1 MKKWS
6 LRITLVLTSLL
17 LLLGGGFFYLT
28 GTESGSSFLVNRI
41 PGLLDGRLHI
51 GASRGTL
58 LNRLELRDIL
68 FRSPE
73 TGTTSINQL
82 VLDWKSSDLF
92 RLHLHIL
99 ELTADT
105 ITYTPPPKAEPQA
118 ADSNETLTLPEID
131 LPFRITV
138 EQLGIRTM
146 SVLSATGEPAF
157 LLNSADLALLWD
169 HDIVLQNLKIAVPDA
184 EISASGTIGP
194 YGSYPMQL
202 TTTVSSR
209 GAELPALII
218 QGHYSGDIN
227 ELTIQETVTGDIQAV
242 LEGDIKNLL
251 NEMTYTISLD
261 INTLH
266 PGQFS
271 PDIQGN
277 LSGLLESSGNLQ
289 QLAATASLNLQNDQ
303 NSALNSR
310 ADLEM
315 AAQFDPMAI
324 TIRHLR
330 IDQDNDSGASIDLS
344 GSIHKNER
352 MDLRLRWRK
361 LRWPLSGTA
370 DYRSDQ
376 GQLSLSGTP
385 DSYHLA
391 IRDAV
396 LAGSTLPDAVIQ
408 LDADGNRDGLTP
420 LTLQTELLG
429 GTATVTGSFQWNP
442 LLSWHLKSTG
452 KNINPGLHY
461 QEWPG
466 NLAWQLRSSGDMKE
480 PGLTTGISIEKLQGS
495 LRTLPVTG
503 KGDIRIQ
510 ADDIAISK
518 FTLSSGNSNIF
529 VNGTL
534 GHSSRLKWS
543 VDISEIADLYP
554 EAAGLF
560 HSSGTIL
567 GEMQN
572 PRITLQLTGSGLA
585 YQETTL
591 DKIQAHADLDLS
603 WKTPFTLNIRAD
615 RLKVGADSIDKV
627 ELNGSGTQN
636 EHSIAIHAVLPPA
649 DISLGLTGGYR
660 DELWQG
666 SITELN
672 LLSTELGPWKLQK
685 TAKLSAS
692 RSSIDLSSTCLKQKE
707 STLCAAVTW
716 DGNTQC
722 TSSTIHLDR
731 LSLNLLSPW
740 FPESLTTV
748 SGALSAEASIS
759 VTDSINAAIQ
769 AEISPGNFAYLS
781 SEKKGQ
787 LPHEGAQVNLHIQD
801 GALESDFR
809 ISVDAN
815 RVTGKLTSPDILT
828 GLKLNRAARLDGN
841 IAIDAKEFDIIE
853 VLVPAVQELN
863 AAVAVNLG
871 IKGKLD
877 KPEIKG
883 EGTIDIPH
891 VFIPAAGLDLR
902 DSSFTLLADTTAI
915 SFAGELKSPGG
926 FLKLD
931 GTAIP
936 DAASKWP
943 LQLSVTGNNFR
954 LINLPEIRV
963 FLSSD
968 LLLKREKGLLSVTGE
983 ASIPKADI
991 LLRELPKGSQT
1002 SSPDVVI
1009 IQQQKTEGTSLPLR
1023 SDLTVHLGN
1032 KVHFAGFGLNA
1043 FISGQLHV
1051 LAEPDEQMTGSG
1063 AFYINQGSFRAY
1075 GQDLDIETGVIS
1087 FPGGPLTQPGINL
1100 KATRNVGNIV
1110 AGINAIGPARKP
1122 RITTFSTPPMSESQ
1136 VISYLLTGA
1145 GPGDA
1150 ANGAKLSIGRQI
1162 NNKLSVSVGTDVKT
1176 GDSEFVTRYR
1186 LNQKIYIQTTTAAN
1200 GNAADIFYS
1209 FEAGGPEDTESLSG
1223 TAQKE

>member
-1 MKKWS
+1 VKKWS
-6 LRITLVLTSLL
+6 LRITFALTSLL
-17 LLLGGGFFYLT
+17 LLLGGGFFYLA
-28 GTESGSSFLVNRI
+28 GTESGTSFLVNRI

-58 LNRLELRDIL
+58 LDRLELHDIL

-73 TGTTSINQL
+73 AGTTSINKL

-99 ELTADT
+99 ELSADT
-105 ITYTPPPKAEPQA
+105 ITYTQPLKAEPQA
-118 ADSNETLTLPEID
+118 ADSKDPLTLPEID
-131 LPFRITV
+131 LPLRITV

-146 SVLSATGEPAF
+146 KLLSATEEPAF
-157 LLNSADLALLWD
+157 LLNSADLALRWD
-169 HDIVLQNLKIAVPDA
+169 HDIVLQKLKITVPDA
-184 EISASGTIGP
+184 EILASGTVSP
-194 YGSYPMQL
+194 YGSYPMKFA
-202 TTTVSSR
+202 TTVSSR
-209 GAELPALII
+209 GAELPALTI
-218 QGHYSGDIN
+218 QGHYSGDIH

-242 LEGDIKNLL
+242 LDGDIRDLL
-251 NEMTYTISLD
+251 DGMSYTLSLD

-277 LSGLLESSGNLQ
+277 LSGQLECSGDLQ
-289 QLAATASLNLQNDQ
+289 QLAATASLNLQDDR
-303 NSALNSR
+303 NSALNSH

-324 TIRHLR
+324 TVRHLK
-330 IDQDNDSGASIDLS
+330 IDQADGSGAGIDLS

-352 MDLRLRWRK
+352 MDLSLRWRK

-370 DYRSDQ
+370 DYSSAR
-376 GQLSLSGTP
+376 GQLNLSGTP

-396 LAGSTLPDAVIQ
+396 LAGSTLPDTVIQ
-408 LDADGNRDGLTP
+408 LDADGNKDGLSP

-429 GTATVTGSFQWNP
+429 GTATVTGNIQWAP
-442 LLSWHLKSTG
+442 QLSWHLKSTG
-452 KNINPGLHY
+452 KNINPGLRY
-461 QEWPG
+461 PKWPG

-480 PGLTTGISIEKLQGS
+480 PGLTTEISIEKLQGK
-495 LRTLPVTG
+495 LRELPVTG

-510 ADDIAISK
+510 ADDIAISRL
-518 FTLSSGNSNIF
+518 TLSSGNSSVS

-534 GHSSRLKWS
+534 GNSSRLKWT
-543 VDISEIADLYP
+543 VDISDIADLLP
-554 EAAGLF
+554 EAAGQF

-572 PRITLQLTGSGLA
+572 PRINLQLTGSGLA
-585 YQETTL
+585 FQETTL
-591 DKIQAHADLDLS
+591 DEIHAAADLDLS
-603 WKTPFTLNIRAD
+603 WKTPFTLDIRAD
-615 RLKVGADSIDKV
+615 RLKAEAGSVKTV
-627 ELNGSGTQN
+627 ELNASGTRK
-636 EHSIAIHAVLPPA
+636 EHSIAIHAALPPA

-666 SITELN
+666 AVTELQ
-672 LLSTELGPWKLQK
+672 LLSTELGPWRLQD
-685 TAKLSAS
+685 TADLTAG
-692 RSSIDLSSTCLKQKE
+692 RSSVEISSTCLRQEE
-707 STLCAAVTW
+707 SVLCAAASW
-716 DGNTQC
+716 DGDTQH
-722 TSSTIHLDR
+722 TDSTIHLDK

-740 FPESLTTV
+740 FPESLTTL
-748 SGALSAEASIS
+748 SGALSADASIS
-759 VTDSINAAIQ
+759 ITDSINAAIQ
-769 AEISPGNFAYLS
+769 AEISPGNIAYLS
-781 SEKKGQ
+781 SERKGQ
-787 LPHEGAQVNLHIQD
+787 LPHEGARVNIHIQD
-801 GALESDFR
+801 AALESDFR

-815 RVTGKLTSPDILT
+815 RVTGTLTSPDILT
-828 GLKLNRAARLDGN
+828 GLELNRAARLDGN
-841 IAIDAKEFDIIE
+841 IDIDAKEFEIIE
-853 VLVPAVQELN
+853 ALVPAVQELN
-863 AAVAVNLG
+863 AAVAVNLD
-871 IKGKLD
+871 INGKLN

-883 EGTIDIPH
+883 KGTIDIPH

-902 DSSFTLLADTTAI
+902 DSSFMLLADTTAI

-1009 IQQQKTEGTSLPLR
+1009 IQQQNEEDTSLPLR

-1032 KVHFAGFGLNA
+1032 NVHFAGFGLNA
-1043 FISGQLHV
+1043 FISGQLHI

-1100 KATRNVGNIV
+1100 RATRNVGNIV

-1200 GNAADIFYS
+1200 GNAADIFYT

-1223 TAQKE
+1223 TAPKE